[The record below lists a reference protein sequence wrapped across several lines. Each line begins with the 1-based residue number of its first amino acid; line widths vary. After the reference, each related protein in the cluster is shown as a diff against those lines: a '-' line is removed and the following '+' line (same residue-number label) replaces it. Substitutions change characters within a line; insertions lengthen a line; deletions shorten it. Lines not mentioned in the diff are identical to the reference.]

1 MRKISVIFLV
11 FYICSLFV
19 GCKKEPIIAVSY
31 QLDSVIVGT
40 VDTLGVYTQRLALSA
55 DTSNASFL
63 SAALNTGIPQLIYR
77 HHSDSIITELH
88 TESCANSPNTELLN
102 YSVII
107 SNRFDLSYHA
117 SKIGCYGQDGLIV
130 YNQALQYNGQQRLES
145 ELNYYYYMVGG
156 GYLNEAI
163 EKNNYLFSGSTLNA
177 IQTSYKEYAND
188 RSDSLMYSVVNT
200 FTYTH
205 YYKNQKE
212 LIGIDVN
219 DLILDH
225 ITQYIPWL
233 DYTFPLIISKTAGY
247 QTKSDFLIEHIHF
260 PMIPYTNIIPN
271 YQTNLLLK
279 DSDISVEYTFD
290 MEHADRIRTMTIR
303 PDTGD
308 GTRYTFIYKDL

>member
-1 MRKISVIFLV
+1 MRKISV
-11 FYICSLFV
+11 FYIGFLICSIFV
-19 GCKKEPIIAVSY
+19 RCKKEPTTDVSY

-40 VDTLGVYTQRLALSA
+40 VDTLGVYTRGLALSA
-55 DTSNASFL
+55 DTGNASFL

-107 SNRFDLSYHA
+107 SDKFDLSYHA

-130 YNQALQYNGQQRLES
+130 YNQSMQYNGQQRLES
-145 ELNYYYYMVGG
+145 ELNYYYFMVGG
-156 GYLNEAI
+156 GFLNEAI
-163 EKNNYLFSGSTLNA
+163 EKNSYLFSGSTLSA
-177 IQTSYKEYAND
+177 IQTSYKEYTND
-188 RSDSLMYSVVNT
+188 RSDSLMYSVVNS
-200 FTYTH
+200 FSYTH
-205 YYKNQKE
+205 YYKNQKA

-219 DLILDH
+219 DLILNL
-225 ITQYIPWL
+225 IIQYTPWL
-233 DYTFPLIISKTAGY
+233 NYTFPLIISNTAGY
-247 QTKSDFLIEHIHF
+247 RTKSDFLIEHIHF

-271 YQTNLLLK
+271 YEANSLLK
-279 DSDISVEYTFD
+279 DSDIFVEYTFD

-308 GTRYTFIYKDL
+308 ATRYTFIYKD